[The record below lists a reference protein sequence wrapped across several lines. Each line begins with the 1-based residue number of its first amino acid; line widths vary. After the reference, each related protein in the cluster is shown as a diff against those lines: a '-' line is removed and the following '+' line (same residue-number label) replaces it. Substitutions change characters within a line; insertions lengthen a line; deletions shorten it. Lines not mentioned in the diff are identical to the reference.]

1 MYSASAFIGPE
12 SAVDISV
19 NKSDPSVVREKEGL
33 PSNQRELTLVPEVV
47 PNLSQSVLG
56 FLLLEESF
64 LFTVRQCCLTMLSLI
79 FLSSC
84 VLGEI
89 NERPVY
95 TESSPPS
102 TPLILRRSSNLV
114 EIYFLNTSAK
124 KVMFSSALI
133 S

>member
-56 FLLLEESF
+56 FLLLAESF
-64 LFTVRQCCLTMLSLI
+64 LFTVGRCLTMLSLI